1 MNALWIDILSL
12 AYSACPSFT
21 HPYPRKCQW
30 MPTGFSAT
38 KTDKNQEIISIVA
51 FCRLNMVQHT
61 LVHIRAAHC
70 CWLHAYVTAGWAFT
84 SRQDSKETKWHEI
97 EWKHKPG
104 IHFWNLD
111 NRTSLSLHHV
121 WVRWALAMEKILF
134 SSVGVGRFLRLQLKM
149 HQLTCTKLYQ
159 SRVGPVESNTCVPSQ
174 KLKMQPAQRCEMH
187 LHRGWSIW
195 LIHPIPILNVLG
207 HWWTYHGIFS
217 GVSISQ
223 LAESEWDMIVY
234 GGTPGMWYKKNR
246 PCDLGPHMLLIY
258 N

>member
-12 AYSACPSFT
+12 AYSACRSFT

-159 SRVGPVESNTCVPSQ
+159 SRVGPVESNTCVPSPEIEDAARSA
-174 KLKMQPAQRCEMH
+174 LWDASAPGVIH
-187 LHRGWSIW
+187 LTHTPHTHTECARTLVDLSRDFF
-195 LIHPIPILNVLG
+195 P
-207 HWWTYHGIFS
+207 GINITTGRIGMRHDCVWRDS
-217 GVSISQ
+217 RYVAMKRTD
-223 LAESEWDMIVY
+223 LATWDH
-234 GGTPGMWYKKNR
+234 T
-246 PCDLGPHMLLIY
+246 CC
-258 N
+258 